1 MLLWF
6 VIIYWI
12 ISVGIGLWAALR
24 VHNSKDYAVAGR
36 SLPIYIVTATV
47 FATWFGSETVLGIP
61 ATFLREG
68 LGGVIADPFGSS
80 MCLILV
86 GLFFARPLYRM
97 NLMTIGDYYRRKY
110 GRAVEALTTI
120 CIVLSY
126 LGWVAAQI
134 SALGL
139 VFNVVSE
146 GAMSQ
151 TTGMIVGASTVLVY
165 TVWGGMWSV
174 AITDFLQMIIIVIGM
189 LYIGWDVSQTA
200 GGVTIVVSH
209 AIDAGKFSTF
219 WPEPTLA
226 GVLGFTAAAV
236 TMMLGSIPQQDVFQ
250 RVASSKDERTAG
262 RASVLGG
269 SLYFCF
275 AFIPM
280 FLAYSATLID
290 PDLVQRLIAGD
301 RQSQLILPNLI
312 LKHAPVFAQVMFF
325 GALLSAIKSCAS
337 ATLLAPS
344 VSFTENIL
352 RPDLQAPGRQ
362 AAAAPHAA
370 GGSVLHG
377 DGDVVRAQLQPLD
390 LQNGGECL
398 QGDARFR
405 IRAAGIWPVL
415 EAGQHA
421 GCARFDRAGTGNV
434 DLDGTARARCRVS
447 TAACRPVRRSRRD
460 DHRLA
465 LAPVDPPSGRRAHA
479 SSLNPCSSAQIGVTT
494 CHGIA

>member
-6 VIIYWI
+6 VITYWI
-12 ISVGIGLWAALR
+12 VSVGIGLWAATR
-24 VHNSKDYAVAGR
+24 VHNSKDYTVAGR
-36 SLPIYIVTATV
+36 SLPLYIVTATV

-80 MCLILV
+80 LCLILV

-97 NLMTIGDYYRRKY
+97 NLVTIGDYYRNKF

-151 TTGMIVGASTVLVY
+151 STGMIVGASTVLVY

-200 GGVTIVVSH
+200 GGVASVVNH
-209 AIDAGKFSTF
+209 AIDAGKFATF

-290 PDLVQRLIAGD
+290 PALVERLVAGD

-312 LKHAPVFAQVMFF
+312 LSHAPVFAQVMFF

-352 RPDLQAPGRQ
+352 RPTFKHMGDRQLLRLMRLVVVCFTAMVTLFALNSDLSIYKMVENAYKVTLVSAFVPLAFGLYWKRANTQGALAAIVFGLGTWIWMEVIAPEAVCPPQLAGLFAALAGMIVGSLAPQWIRHPPGEHPRH
-362 AAAAPHAA
+362 AAAHSRP
-370 GGSVLHG
+370 GGGH
-377 DGDVVRAQLQPLD
+377 Q
-390 LQNGGECL
+390 
-398 QGDARFR
+398 
-405 IRAAGIWPVL
+405 
-415 EAGQHA
+415 
-421 GCARFDRAGTGNV
+421 
-434 DLDGTARARCRVS
+434 RV
-447 TAACRPVRRSRRD
+447 
-460 DHRLA
+460 
-465 LAPVDPPSGRRAHA
+465 
-479 SSLNPCSSAQIGVTT
+479 
-494 CHGIA
+494 